1 MRIETESTYRIS
13 SKRRGRSCDVLAALT
28 VQNMVIDRITDGKRI
43 GQLLASEIHGHER
56 DGLGELEI
64 ADADRDAEPTES
76 GAFAFAIESDG
87 DRIAEVYVH
96 PDRLRVEF
104 SSAVETV
111 AEAGTQAGLRV
122 RPKAVE
128 PPRTIVFVES
138 GAEAKAM
145 LRVVRAVADDFVQ
158 NGG

>member
-1 MRIETESTYRIS
+1 
-13 SKRRGRSCDVLAALT
+13 
-28 VQNMVIDRITDGKRI
+28 MVTDRITDGKRI

-56 DGLGELEI
+56 GGLGELEI
-64 ADADRDAEPTES
+64 VDADRGVEPTES
-76 GAFAFAIESDG
+76 GAFAFAIECDG
-87 DRIAEVYVH
+87 DRIAEAYVH

-111 AEAGTQAGLRV
+111 AEAGTQAGIRV

-128 PPRTIVFVES
+128 PPRTLVFVES
-138 GAEAKAM
+138 GAEIKAL
-145 LRVVRAVADDFVQ
+145 LRVVRAIADELVE